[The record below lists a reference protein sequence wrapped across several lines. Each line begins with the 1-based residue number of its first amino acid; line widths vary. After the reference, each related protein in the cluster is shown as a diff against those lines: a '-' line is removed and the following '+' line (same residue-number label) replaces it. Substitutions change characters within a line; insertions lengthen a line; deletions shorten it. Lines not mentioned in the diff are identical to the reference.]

1 MAPASGRRENRPMK
15 ITVLGVGSEAQYQA
29 TFDTAYQ
36 YLKKETA
43 PLAAEL
49 SYSICRPEAAG
60 LFAALRE
67 SMAQSEAVLL
77 LLPPE
82 PAAVSTALRV
92 VSGGLERTVSTDA
105 ALQKQLEQRA
115 ARLGLRLPY
124 EQLSDFASFPS
135 GATLLPNPQGMVQ
148 GYAISARRQL
158 LLVLP
163 ALPGELSALY
173 TAEVRPLLGKLT
185 GAAVSY
191 GMVRVLELDQFSVR
205 QEVDRLNQN
214 PHLQVS
220 SRHRSGDYE
229 IYLEAAGADK
239 AEADTYLQK
248 AIAHMQQTF
257 GIYLY
262 CIGNRELP
270 QIVTDGLTQH
280 SLSLATAEWGT
291 GGLFRQQ
298 LSAVYGSAGCYRA
311 AYDDTHIGR
320 ELELPRRLLQQPEEN
335 AAAIAGHLAAQSRR
349 AGHTNLGLGIF
360 CPPEGGQLY
369 VALAD
374 KSRVW
379 NRRLT
384 VPPARQADTAQIAVW
399 QAMNVLR
406 LYTAQSPRQLP
417 GGTELSGLEKHTGRS
432 SLFSRKGSESQ
443 NPKGRAALSNPEGK
457 EQDRKMN
464 KKRQSGE
471 GTAAANAAPAA
482 EALKGTNLIQ
492 RVKMK
497 ALTKNDKIRLIAL
510 GVCLIVFLASL
521 IYIVNNKLQS
531 VNNGKLSEELS
542 GLYDPDATT
551 GLKVEGYPED
561 YIPGFE
567 ALYLRNPDIAGWVK
581 IPDTKLDYAVMQAE
595 DNDKYHRTDIDLK
608 PNDWGIPY
616 VDFRVDQQKPSYNTV
631 IYGHNMGDGTMF
643 GYLQAYKKLS
653 YYQQHP
659 LISYNSVY
667 RKDMYKI
674 FAVVVCKADDPD
686 FDYHNFIDS
695 DDDAAKNEY
704 IEKIMERSIIK
715 TTVDVKATDRLLTLS
730 TCDYTFRDPDTNK
743 LIARLVIFS
752 RAVREGESETVNV
765 NAATLNPN
773 PVMPKQWYEYI
784 KKQQE
789 KKAAEELE
797 KEQKAYIALWLTESE
812 MTGTIEEQYA
822 KAQERAALAERCLT
836 AEELS
841 EGLTPQKILD
851 LIQYRQK
858 LFAMLLTAEETDQN
872 TASKKLV
879 LCQERLDILQQQVT
893 VNGEKVPLFSDTQL
907 FASKWSQLQGRYQ
920 LLTQQKDWQLY
931 LSVSDVQD
939 LNISGDSLQSTLTA
953 NQQKAQKY
961 LTPEQIGQYNN
972 WNDLSAA
979 IAKAEATRKALEA
992 EGSKVAGLTKAEMD
1006 KMTLAELQKA
1016 VDKAKNKTE
1025 IENTIADIK
1034 VLNPNATGSNGA
1046 ALTDMTLD
1054 DLKALLSALQQER
1067 SKLEADAQAAGMTAD
1082 EIKQYHSNAALQ
1094 QAVNEKQKAQRSAL
1108 IAEILKMEGA
1118 PTRAEL
1124 ENKSLDELK
1133 TIKAQLAEQA
1143 TQRAALIAEIKSLA
1157 AEVGESVDEAT
1168 LKSMTFDQLT
1178 AKKQELQNKKT
1189 AKDQEAQRQADLAA
1203 IRVLDPA
1210 AADSVQNSDAA
1221 SVTSKLNE
1229 VRAVRASLEATAS
1242 ELSINAADY
1251 PTNAALDQAIKAK
1264 QASQSSDTPTNPASE
1279 GGNS

>member
-1 MAPASGRRENRPMK
+1 MK

-158 LLVLP
+158 LLALP

-406 LYTAQSPRQLP
+406 LYTAQYPRQLP
-417 GGTELSGLEKHTGRS
+417 GGTELSGLEKHAGRS
-432 SLFSRKGSESQ
+432 SLFSRKGAESQ

-773 PVMPKQWYEYI
+773 PIMPKQWYEYI

-822 KAQERAALAERCLT
+822 RAQERAALAERCLT

-841 EGLTPQKILD
+841 ESLTPQKILD

-872 TASKKLV
+872 TASKKLA

-953 NQQKAQKY
+953 NQQRAQKY
-961 LTPEQIGQYNN
+961 LTAEQISQYKS
-972 WNDLSAA
+972 WNELSAA
-979 IAKAEATRKALEA
+979 INKAEATRKALEA
-992 EGSKVAGLTKAEMD
+992 EGLKAGLTQTEMD
-1006 KMTLAELQKA
+1006 KMSLAELQKA
-1016 VDKAKNKTE
+1016 VDKKKNQAEINKT
-1025 IENTIADIK
+1025 IEAIK
-1034 VLNPNATGSNGA
+1034 VLNPSAAGSNGA

-1054 DLKALLSALQQER
+1054 ELKALLSALQQER
-1067 SKLEADAQAAGMTAD
+1067 SKLEADAKAAGMTAD
-1082 EIKQYHSNAALQ
+1082 EIKQYPSNAALQ

-1108 IAEILKMEGA
+1108 IEEILKMEGA
-1118 PTRAEL
+1118 PARAEL
-1124 ENKSLDELK
+1124 ESKSLDELK

-1143 TQRAALIAEIKSLA
+1143 SQRAALIAEIQKYEPAFTGEGKSLA
-1157 AEVGESVDEAT
+1157 
-1168 LKSMTFDQLT
+1168 
-1178 AKKQELQNKKT
+1178 ELQAHLDSLKAAAEQKQKDALIAQIQALNPTYNPDGKT
-1189 AKDQEAQRQADLAA
+1189 LEELQADLAA
-1203 IRVLDPA
+1203 LQA
-1210 AADSVQNSDAA
+1210 AQSS
-1221 SVTSKLNE
+1221 SGEGETG
-1229 VRAVRASLEATAS
+1229 TAS
-1242 ELSINAADY
+1242 DPSAPSDPS
-1251 PTNAALDQAIKAK
+1251 PT
-1264 QASQSSDTPTNPASE
+1264 TP
-1279 GGNS
+1279 

>member
-1 MAPASGRRENRPMK
+1 MK

-239 AEADTYLQK
+239 AEADSYLQK

-406 LYTAQSPRQLP
+406 LYTAQYPRQLP
-417 GGTELSGLEKHTGRS
+417 GGTELSGLEKHAGRS

-492 RVKMK
+492 RIKMK

>member
-1 MAPASGRRENRPMK
+1 MK

-36 YLKKETA
+36 YIKKETA

-158 LLVLP
+158 LLALP

-406 LYTAQSPRQLP
+406 LYTAQYPRQLP
-417 GGTELSGLEKHTGRS
+417 GGTELSGLEKHAGRS

-443 NPKGRAALSNPEGK
+443 NPKGMAALSNPEGK

-492 RVKMK
+492 RIKMK

-551 GLKVEGYPED
+551 GLKVDGYPED

-616 VDFRVDQQKPSYNTV
+616 VDFRVDQSKPSYNTV
-631 IYGHNMGDGTMF
+631 IYGHNMNDGTMF

-822 KAQERAALAERCLT
+822 RAQERAALAERCLT

-841 EGLTPQKILD
+841 ESLTPQKILD

-858 LFAMLLTAEETDQN
+858 LFAMLLTTEETDQN
-872 TASKKLV
+872 TASKKLA

-953 NQQKAQKY
+953 NQQRAQKY
-961 LTPEQIGQYNN
+961 LTAEQISQYKS
-972 WNDLSAA
+972 WNELSAA
-979 IAKAEATRKALEA
+979 INKAEATRKALEV
-992 EGSKVAGLTKAEMD
+992 EGEKVGLTKTEMD
-1006 KMTLAELQKA
+1006 KMSLAELQKA
-1016 VDKAKNKTE
+1016 VDKKKNQAEINKT
-1025 IENTIADIK
+1025 IEAIK
-1034 VLNPNATGSNGA
+1034 VLNPSAAGSNGA

-1054 DLKALLSALQQER
+1054 ELKALLSALQQER
-1067 SKLEADAQAAGMTAD
+1067 SKLEADAKAAGMTAD
-1082 EIKQYHSNAALQ
+1082 EIKQYPSNAALQ

-1108 IAEILKMEGA
+1108 IEEILKIEGA
-1118 PTRAEL
+1118 PARAEL
-1124 ENKSLDELK
+1124 ESKSLDELK

-1143 TQRAALIAEIKSLA
+1143 SQRAALIAEIQKYEPAFTGEGKSLA
-1157 AEVGESVDEAT
+1157 DLQAHLDSLKAAAEQKDALIAQIQALDPNYNPDGKT
-1168 LKSMTFDQLT
+1168 LE
-1178 AKKQELQNKKT
+1178 EL
-1189 AKDQEAQRQADLAA
+1189 QADLAA
-1203 IRVLDPA
+1203 LQA
-1210 AADSVQNSDAA
+1210 A
-1221 SVTSKLNE
+1221 
-1229 VRAVRASLEATAS
+1229 
-1242 ELSINAADY
+1242 
-1251 PTNAALDQAIKAK
+1251 
-1264 QASQSSDTPTNPASE
+1264 QSSGGEGETETPSDPSAPSDPSPTTP
-1279 GGNS
+1279 

>member
-1 MAPASGRRENRPMK
+1 MK

-158 LLVLP
+158 LLALP

-239 AEADTYLQK
+239 AEADSYLQK

-270 QIVTDGLTQH
+270 QIVTDGLAQH
-280 SLSLATAEWGT
+280 SLSLSTAEWGT

-349 AGHTNLGLGIF
+349 AGHANLGLGIF

-379 NRRLT
+379 NRRLA

-406 LYTAQSPRQLP
+406 LYTAQYPRQLP
-417 GGTELSGLEKHTGRS
+417 GGTELSGLEKHAGRS
-432 SLFSRKGSESQ
+432 SLFSRKGAESQ
-443 NPKGRAALSNPEGK
+443 NSKGRAALSNPEGK

-471 GTAAANAAPAA
+471 GTANAAPAA

-492 RVKMK
+492 RIKMK

-822 KAQERAALAERCLT
+822 RAQERAALAERCLT

-841 EGLTPQKILD
+841 ENLSPEKILD

-872 TASKKLV
+872 TASKKLT
-879 LCQERLDILQQQVT
+879 LCQERLDVLQQQVT

-931 LSVSDVQD
+931 LAVSDVQN

-953 NQQKAQKY
+953 NQQRAQKY
-961 LTPEQIGQYNN
+961 LTAEQISQYKS
-972 WNDLSAA
+972 WNELSAA
-979 IAKAEATRKALEA
+979 INKAEATRKALEA
-992 EGSKVAGLTKAEMD
+992 EGRAAGLTQAEMD
-1006 KMTLAELQKA
+1006 KMSLAELQKA
-1016 VDKAKNKTE
+1016 VDKKKNQAEINKT
-1025 IENTIADIK
+1025 IEAIK
-1034 VLNPNATGSNGA
+1034 VLNPSAAGSNGA

-1054 DLKALLSALQQER
+1054 ELKALLSALQQER
-1067 SKLEADAQAAGMTAD
+1067 SKLEADAKAAGMTAD
-1082 EIKQYHSNAALQ
+1082 EIKQYPSNAALQ

-1108 IAEILKMEGA
+1108 IEEILKMEGA
-1118 PTRAEL
+1118 PARAEL
-1124 ENKSLDELK
+1124 ESKSLDELK
-1133 TIKAQLAEQA
+1133 AIKAQLAEQA
-1143 TQRAALIAEIKSLA
+1143 SQRAALIAEIQKYEPAFTGEGKSLA
-1157 AEVGESVDEAT
+1157 
-1168 LKSMTFDQLT
+1168 
-1178 AKKQELQNKKT
+1178 ELQAHLDSLKAAAEQKQKDALIAQIQALNPTYNPDGKT
-1189 AKDQEAQRQADLAA
+1189 LEELQADLAA
-1203 IRVLDPA
+1203 LQA
-1210 AADSVQNSDAA
+1210 AQSS
-1221 SVTSKLNE
+1221 SGEGETE
-1229 VRAVRASLEATAS
+1229 TAS
-1242 ELSINAADY
+1242 DPSAPSDPS
-1251 PTNAALDQAIKAK
+1251 PT
-1264 QASQSSDTPTNPASE
+1264 TP
-1279 GGNS
+1279 

>member
-1 MAPASGRRENRPMK
+1 MK

-158 LLVLP
+158 LLALP

-229 IYLEAAGADK
+229 IYLEATGADQT
-239 AEADTYLQK
+239 EADSYLQK

-406 LYTAQSPRQLP
+406 LYTAQYPRQLP
-417 GGTELSGLEKHTGRS
+417 GGTELSGLEKHAGRS

-443 NPKGRAALSNPEGK
+443 NPKGMAALSNPEGK

-616 VDFRVDQQKPSYNTV
+616 VDFRVDQSKPSYNTV

-872 TASKKLV
+872 TASKKLA

-953 NQQKAQKY
+953 NQQRAQKY
-961 LTPEQIGQYNN
+961 LTAEQISQYKS
-972 WNDLSAA
+972 WNELSAA
-979 IAKAEATRKALEA
+979 INKAEATRKALEA
-992 EGSKVAGLTKAEMD
+992 EGLKAGLTQTEMD
-1006 KMTLAELQKA
+1006 KMSLAELQKA
-1016 VDKAKNKTE
+1016 VDKKKNQAEINKT
-1025 IENTIADIK
+1025 IEAIK
-1034 VLNPNATGSNGA
+1034 VLNPSAAGSNGA

-1054 DLKALLSALQQER
+1054 ELKALLSALQQER
-1067 SKLEADAQAAGMTAD
+1067 SKLEADAKAAGMTAD
-1082 EIKQYHSNAALQ
+1082 EIKQYPSNAALQ

-1108 IAEILKMEGA
+1108 IEEILKMEGA
-1118 PTRAEL
+1118 PARAEL
-1124 ENKSLDELK
+1124 ESKSLDELK

-1143 TQRAALIAEIKSLA
+1143 SQRAALIAEIQKYEPAFTGEGKSLA
-1157 AEVGESVDEAT
+1157 
-1168 LKSMTFDQLT
+1168 
-1178 AKKQELQNKKT
+1178 ELQAHLDNLRAAEEQRQRQALIDQIKALNPTYNPDGKT
-1189 AKDQEAQRQADLAA
+1189 LEELQADLAA
-1203 IRVLDPA
+1203 LQA
-1210 AADSVQNSDAA
+1210 AQSSGGEGE
-1221 SVTSKLNE
+1221 TG
-1229 VRAVRASLEATAS
+1229 TAS
-1242 ELSINAADY
+1242 DPSAPSDPS
-1251 PTNAALDQAIKAK
+1251 PT
-1264 QASQSSDTPTNPASE
+1264 TP
-1279 GGNS
+1279 

>member
-1 MAPASGRRENRPMK
+1 MK

-36 YLKKETA
+36 YIKKETA

-158 LLVLP
+158 LLALP

-229 IYLEAAGADK
+229 IYLEATGADQT
-239 AEADTYLQK
+239 EADSYLQK

-270 QIVTDGLTQH
+270 QIVTDGLAQH
-280 SLSLATAEWGT
+280 SLSLSTAEWGT

-379 NRRLT
+379 NRRLA

-406 LYTAQSPRQLP
+406 LYTAQYPRQLP
-417 GGTELSGLEKHTGRS
+417 GGTELSGLEKHAGRS
-432 SLFSRKGSESQ
+432 SLFSRKGAESQ

-616 VDFRVDQQKPSYNTV
+616 VDFRVDQQKPSFNTV

-643 GYLQAYKKLS
+643 GYLTNYKKLS

-695 DDDAAKNEY
+695 SDDAAKSEY
-704 IEKIMERSIIK
+704 LEKILERSIIK
-715 TTVDVKATDRLLTLS
+715 TTVDVKPSDRLLTLS
-730 TCDYTFRDPDTNK
+730 TCDYSFRDPDTNK

-822 KAQERAALAERCLT
+822 RAQERAALAERCLT

-841 EGLTPQKILD
+841 ENLSPEKILD

-872 TASKKLV
+872 TASKKLT
-879 LCQERLDILQQQVT
+879 LCQERLDVLQQQVT

-931 LSVSDVQD
+931 LAVSDVQN

-953 NQQKAQKY
+953 NQQRAQKY
-961 LTPEQIGQYNN
+961 LTAEQISQYKN
-972 WNDLSAA
+972 WNELSAA
-979 IAKAEATRKALEA
+979 INKAEATRKALEA
-992 EGSKVAGLTKAEMD
+992 EGLAAGLTQAEMD
-1006 KMTLAELQKA
+1006 KMSLAELQKA
-1016 VDKAKNKTE
+1016 VDKKKNQAEINKT
-1025 IENTIADIK
+1025 IEAIK
-1034 VLNPNATGSNGA
+1034 VLNPNATGSNGT

-1054 DLKALLSALQQER
+1054 ELKALLSALQQER
-1067 SKLEADAQAAGMTAD
+1067 SKLEADAKAAGMTAD
-1082 EIKQYHSNAALQ
+1082 EIKQYPSNTALQ
-1094 QAVNEKQKAQRSAL
+1094 QAVNEKQKAQREDLIKQIQKYDPSYDGSNKTLEQLVADLKAKQEAEQQKADLIKQIQALDPSYTGEGKTLEQLQNDLKEKQAAAAAAEEQKQKDAL
-1108 IAEILKMEGA
+1108 I
-1118 PTRAEL
+1118 T
-1124 ENKSLDELK
+1124 
-1133 TIKAQLAEQA
+1133 
-1143 TQRAALIAEIKSLA
+1143 EIKKLKP
-1157 AEVGESVDEAT
+1157 DYDAT
-1168 LKSMTFDQLT
+1168 DKTLEQL
-1178 AKKQELQNKKT
+1178 
-1189 AKDQEAQRQADLAA
+1189 QADLAA
-1203 IRVLDPA
+1203 LQGA
-1210 AADSVQNSDAA
+1210 QNTGGDGETGTVSD
-1221 SVTSKLNE
+1221 
-1229 VRAVRASLEATAS
+1229 
-1242 ELSINAADY
+1242 LSNSS
-1251 PTNAALDQAIKAK
+1251 PT
-1264 QASQSSDTPTNPASE
+1264 TP
-1279 GGNS
+1279 

>member
-1 MAPASGRRENRPMK
+1 MK

-36 YLKKETA
+36 YIKKETA

-229 IYLEAAGADK
+229 ICLEAAGADK

-280 SLSLATAEWGT
+280 SLSLSTAEWGT

-379 NRRLT
+379 NRRLA

-406 LYTAQSPRQLP
+406 LYTAQYPRQLP
-417 GGTELSGLEKHTGRS
+417 GGTELSGLEKHAGRS
-432 SLFSRKGSESQ
+432 SLFSRKGAESQ

-471 GTAAANAAPAA
+471 GTANAAPAA

-492 RVKMK
+492 RIKMK

-616 VDFRVDQQKPSYNTV
+616 VDFRVDQSKPSYNTV
-631 IYGHNMGDGTMF
+631 IYGHNMNDGTMF

-797 KEQKAYIALWLTESE
+797 KEQKAYIALWLTEEEIAAASN
-812 MTGTIEEQYA
+812 MTTAELYE
-822 KAQERAALAERCLT
+822 KAQERAAQAERCMT
-836 AEELS
+836 AEELA
-841 EGLTPQKILD
+841 EGLTPKQIKERIE
-851 LIQYRQK
+851 YREK
-858 LFAMLLTAEETDQN
+858 LFTMLLTQDETDSN
-872 TASKKLV
+872 TASKKLA
-879 LCQERLDILQQQVT
+879 LCQERLDVLQQEVT
-893 VNGEKVPLFSDTQL
+893 VNGEKVPLFNDTKL

-953 NQQKAQKY
+953 NQQRAQKY
-961 LTPEQIGQYNN
+961 LTAEQISQYKS
-972 WNDLSAA
+972 WSELSAA
-979 IAKAEATRKALEA
+979 INKAEATRKALEA
-992 EGSKVAGLTKAEMD
+992 EGLAAGLTQAEMD
-1006 KMTLAELQKA
+1006 KMSLAELQKA
-1016 VDKAKNKTE
+1016 VDKKKNQAEINKT
-1025 IENTIADIK
+1025 IEAIK
-1034 VLNPNATGSNGA
+1034 VLNPSATGSNGA

-1067 SKLEADAQAAGMTAD
+1067 SKLEADAKAAGMTAD
-1082 EIKQYHSNAALQ
+1082 EIKQYPSNAALQ

-1108 IAEILKMEGA
+1108 IEEILKMEGA
-1118 PTRAEL
+1118 PARAEL

-1143 TQRAALIAEIKSLA
+1143 SQRAALITEIQKYEPAFTGEGKSLA
-1157 AEVGESVDEAT
+1157 
-1168 LKSMTFDQLT
+1168 
-1178 AKKQELQNKKT
+1178 ELQAHLDNLRAAEEQRQRQALIDQIKALDSSYNPEGKT
-1189 AKDQEAQRQADLAA
+1189 LEQLQADLAA
-1203 IRVLDPA
+1203 LQAAQNTGDEGETGTPSDP
-1210 AADSVQNSDAA
+1210 SNPS
-1221 SVTSKLNE
+1221 
-1229 VRAVRASLEATAS
+1229 
-1242 ELSINAADY
+1242 
-1251 PTNAALDQAIKAK
+1251 PT
-1264 QASQSSDTPTNPASE
+1264 TP
-1279 GGNS
+1279 

>member
-1 MAPASGRRENRPMK
+1 MK

-379 NRRLT
+379 NRRLA

-406 LYTAQSPRQLP
+406 LYTAQYPRQLP
-417 GGTELSGLEKHTGRS
+417 GGTELSGLEKHAGRS
-432 SLFSRKGSESQ
+432 SLFSRKGAESQ

-471 GTAAANAAPAA
+471 GTANAAPAA
-482 EALKGTNLIQ
+482 EALKSTNLIQ
-492 RVKMK
+492 RIKMK

-616 VDFRVDQQKPSYNTV
+616 VDFRVDQSKPSYNTV
-631 IYGHNMGDGTMF
+631 IYGHNMNDGTMF

-822 KAQERAALAERCLT
+822 RAQERAALAERCLT

-841 EGLTPQKILD
+841 ESLTPQKILD

-872 TASKKLV
+872 TASKKLT

-953 NQQKAQKY
+953 NQQRAQKY
-961 LTPEQIGQYNN
+961 LTAEQISQYKS
-972 WNDLSAA
+972 WNELSAA
-979 IAKAEATRKALEA
+979 INKAEATRKALEA
-992 EGSKVAGLTKAEMD
+992 EGLKAGLTQTEMD
-1006 KMTLAELQKA
+1006 KMSLAELQKA
-1016 VDKAKNKTE
+1016 VDKKKNQAEINKT
-1025 IENTIADIK
+1025 IEAIK
-1034 VLNPNATGSNGA
+1034 VLNPSAAGSNGA

-1054 DLKALLSALQQER
+1054 ELKALLSALQQER
-1067 SKLEADAQAAGMTAD
+1067 SKLEADAKAAGMTAD
-1082 EIKQYHSNAALQ
+1082 EIKQYPSNAALQ

-1108 IAEILKMEGA
+1108 IEEILKMEGA
-1118 PTRAEL
+1118 PARAEL
-1124 ENKSLDELK
+1124 ESKSLDELK

-1143 TQRAALIAEIKSLA
+1143 SQRAALIAEIQKYEPAFTGEGKSLA
-1157 AEVGESVDEAT
+1157 DLQAHLDSLKAAAEQKQKDALIAQIQALNPTYNPDGKT
-1168 LKSMTFDQLT
+1168 LE
-1178 AKKQELQNKKT
+1178 EL
-1189 AKDQEAQRQADLAA
+1189 QADLAA
-1203 IRVLDPA
+1203 LQA
-1210 AADSVQNSDAA
+1210 AQSS
-1221 SVTSKLNE
+1221 SGEGETG
-1229 VRAVRASLEATAS
+1229 TAS
-1242 ELSINAADY
+1242 DPSAPSD
-1251 PTNAALDQAIKAK
+1251 P
-1264 QASQSSDTPTNPASE
+1264 SSTTP
-1279 GGNS
+1279 

>member
-1 MAPASGRRENRPMK
+1 MK

-148 GYAISARRQL
+148 GYVISARRQL

-379 NRRLT
+379 NRRLA
-384 VPPARQADTAQIAVW
+384 VPPTRQADTAQIAVW

-406 LYTAQSPRQLP
+406 LYTAQYPRQLP
-417 GGTELSGLEKHTGRS
+417 GGTELSGLEKHAGRS
-432 SLFSRKGSESQ
+432 SLFSRKGAESQ

-482 EALKGTNLIQ
+482 EALKSTNLIQ
-492 RVKMK
+492 RIKMK

-616 VDFRVDQQKPSYNTV
+616 VDFRVDQSKPSYNTV
-631 IYGHNMGDGTMF
+631 IYGHNMNDGTMF

-822 KAQERAALAERCLT
+822 RAQERAALAERCLT

-841 EGLTPQKILD
+841 ESLTPQKILD

-858 LFAMLLTAEETDQN
+858 LFAMLLTTEETDQN
-872 TASKKLV
+872 TASKKLT

-939 LNISGDSLQSTLTA
+939 LNISGDTLKNTLTA

-961 LTPEQIGQYNN
+961 LTADQISQYNN

-992 EGSKVAGLTKAEMD
+992 EGLKAGLTQAEMD
-1006 KMTLAELQKA
+1006 KMNLSDLQKA
-1016 VDKAKNKTE
+1016 VDKAKNKAE
-1025 IENTIADIK
+1025 IDKTIEAIK

-1067 SKLEADAQAAGMTAD
+1067 ATLEAAAKAAGMTAD
-1082 EIKQYHSNAALQ
+1082 EIKQYPSNAALQ

-1108 IAEILKMEGA
+1108 IEEILKMEGA
-1118 PTRAEL
+1118 PARAEL
-1124 ENKSLDELK
+1124 ESKSLDELK
-1133 TIKAQLAEQA
+1133 AIKAQLAEQA
-1143 TQRAALIAEIKSLA
+1143 SQRAALIAEIQKYEPAFTGEGKSLA
-1157 AEVGESVDEAT
+1157 DLQAHLDSLKAAAEQKQKDALIAQIQALDPNYNPDGKT
-1168 LKSMTFDQLT
+1168 LEQL
-1178 AKKQELQNKKT
+1178 
-1189 AKDQEAQRQADLAA
+1189 QADLAA
-1203 IRVLDPA
+1203 LQA
-1210 AADSVQNSDAA
+1210 A
-1221 SVTSKLNE
+1221 
-1229 VRAVRASLEATAS
+1229 
-1242 ELSINAADY
+1242 
-1251 PTNAALDQAIKAK
+1251 
-1264 QASQSSDTPTNPASE
+1264 QSSSGEGETETPSDPSNPSPTTP
-1279 GGNS
+1279 

>member
-1 MAPASGRRENRPMK
+1 MK

-229 IYLEAAGADK
+229 IYLEATGADQT
-239 AEADTYLQK
+239 EADSYLQK

-379 NRRLT
+379 NRRLA

-406 LYTAQSPRQLP
+406 LYTAQYPRQLP

-730 TCDYTFRDPDTNK
+730 TCDYSFRDPDTNK

-822 KAQERAALAERCLT
+822 RAQERAALAERCLT

-841 EGLTPQKILD
+841 ESLTPQKILD

-872 TASKKLV
+872 TASKKLA

-953 NQQKAQKY
+953 NQQRAQKY
-961 LTPEQIGQYNN
+961 LTAEQISQYKS
-972 WNDLSAA
+972 WNELSAA
-979 IAKAEATRKALEA
+979 INKAEATRKALEV
-992 EGSKVAGLTKAEMD
+992 EGEKVGLTKTEMD
-1006 KMTLAELQKA
+1006 KMSLAELQKA
-1016 VDKAKNKTE
+1016 VDKKKNQAEINKT
-1025 IENTIADIK
+1025 IEAIK
-1034 VLNPNATGSNGA
+1034 VLNPSAAGSNGA

-1054 DLKALLSALQQER
+1054 ELKALLSALQQER
-1067 SKLEADAQAAGMTAD
+1067 SKLEADAKAAGMTAD
-1082 EIKQYHSNAALQ
+1082 EIKQYPSNAALQ

-1118 PTRAEL
+1118 PARAEL

-1143 TQRAALIAEIKSLA
+1143 TQRAALIAEIKSLG

>member
-1 MAPASGRRENRPMK
+1 MK

-379 NRRLT
+379 NRRLA
-384 VPPARQADTAQIAVW
+384 VPPTRQADTAQIAVW

-406 LYTAQSPRQLP
+406 LYTAQYPRQLP
-417 GGTELSGLEKHTGRS
+417 GGTELSGLEKHAGRS
-432 SLFSRKGSESQ
+432 SLFSRKGAESQ

-616 VDFRVDQQKPSYNTV
+616 VDFRVDQSKPSYNTV

-872 TASKKLV
+872 TASKKLA

-953 NQQKAQKY
+953 NQQRAQKY
-961 LTPEQIGQYNN
+961 LTAEQISQYKS
-972 WNDLSAA
+972 WNELSAA
-979 IAKAEATRKALEA
+979 INKAEATRKALEA
-992 EGSKVAGLTKAEMD
+992 EGLKAGLTQTEMD
-1006 KMTLAELQKA
+1006 KMSLAELQKA
-1016 VDKAKNKTE
+1016 VDKKKNQAEINKT
-1025 IENTIADIK
+1025 IEAIK
-1034 VLNPNATGSNGA
+1034 VLNPSATGSNGA

-1067 SKLEADAQAAGMTAD
+1067 SKLEADAKAAGMTAD
-1082 EIKQYHSNAALQ
+1082 EIKQYPSNAALQ

-1108 IAEILKMEGA
+1108 IEEILKMEGA
-1118 PTRAEL
+1118 PARAEL

-1143 TQRAALIAEIKSLA
+1143 SQRAALIAEIQKYEPAFTGEGKSLA
-1157 AEVGESVDEAT
+1157 
-1168 LKSMTFDQLT
+1168 
-1178 AKKQELQNKKT
+1178 ELQTHLDNLRAAEEQRQRQALIDQIKALDSSYNPEGKT
-1189 AKDQEAQRQADLAA
+1189 LEQLQADLAA
-1203 IRVLDPA
+1203 LQATQNTGDEGETGTPSDP
-1210 AADSVQNSDAA
+1210 SNPS
-1221 SVTSKLNE
+1221 
-1229 VRAVRASLEATAS
+1229 
-1242 ELSINAADY
+1242 
-1251 PTNAALDQAIKAK
+1251 PT
-1264 QASQSSDTPTNPASE
+1264 TP
-1279 GGNS
+1279 

>member
-1 MAPASGRRENRPMK
+1 MK

-220 SRHRSGDYE
+220 RRHRSGDYE
-229 IYLEAAGADK
+229 IYLEATGANK

-379 NRRLT
+379 NRRLA

-406 LYTAQSPRQLP
+406 LYTAQYPRQLP
-417 GGTELSGLEKHTGRS
+417 GGTELSGLEKHAGRS

-616 VDFRVDQQKPSYNTV
+616 VDFRVDQSKPSYNTV
-631 IYGHNMGDGTMF
+631 IYGHNMNDGTMF

-797 KEQKAYIALWLTESE
+797 KEQKAYIALWLTEEEIAAASN
-812 MTGTIEEQYA
+812 MTTAELYE
-822 KAQERAALAERCLT
+822 KAQERAAQAERCMT
-836 AEELS
+836 AEELA
-841 EGLTPQKILD
+841 EGLTPKQIKERIE
-851 LIQYRQK
+851 YREK
-858 LFAMLLTAEETDQN
+858 LFTMLLTQDETDSN
-872 TASKKLV
+872 TASKKLA
-879 LCQERLDILQQQVT
+879 LCQERLDVLQQEVT
-893 VNGEKVPLFSDTQL
+893 VNGEKVPLFNDTKL
-907 FASKWSQLQGRYQ
+907 FASKWSQLQSRYQ

-953 NQQKAQKY
+953 NQQRAQKY
-961 LTPEQIGQYNN
+961 LTAEQISQYKS
-972 WNDLSAA
+972 WNELSAA
-979 IAKAEATRKALEA
+979 INKAEATRKALEA
-992 EGSKVAGLTKAEMD
+992 EGLKAGLTQTEMD
-1006 KMTLAELQKA
+1006 KMSLAELQKA
-1016 VDKAKNKTE
+1016 VDKKKNQAEINKT
-1025 IENTIADIK
+1025 IEAIK
-1034 VLNPNATGSNGA
+1034 VLNPSAAGSNGA

-1054 DLKALLSALQQER
+1054 ELKALLSALQQER
-1067 SKLEADAQAAGMTAD
+1067 SKLEADAKAAGMTAD
-1082 EIKQYHSNAALQ
+1082 EIKQYPSNAALQ

-1108 IAEILKMEGA
+1108 IEEILKMEGA
-1118 PTRAEL
+1118 PARAEL
-1124 ENKSLDELK
+1124 ESKSLDELK

-1143 TQRAALIAEIKSLA
+1143 SQRAALIAEIQKYEPAFTGEGKSLA
-1157 AEVGESVDEAT
+1157 DLQAHLDSLKAAAEQKQKDALIAQIQALNPNYNPDGKT
-1168 LKSMTFDQLT
+1168 LEQL
-1178 AKKQELQNKKT
+1178 
-1189 AKDQEAQRQADLAA
+1189 QADLAA
-1203 IRVLDPA
+1203 LQA
-1210 AADSVQNSDAA
+1210 AQSS
-1221 SVTSKLNE
+1221 SGEGETG
-1229 VRAVRASLEATAS
+1229 TAS
-1242 ELSINAADY
+1242 DPSAPSDPS
-1251 PTNAALDQAIKAK
+1251 PT
-1264 QASQSSDTPTNPASE
+1264 TP
-1279 GGNS
+1279 

>member
-1 MAPASGRRENRPMK
+1 MK

-229 IYLEAAGADK
+229 IYLEATGADQ
-239 AEADTYLQK
+239 AEADSYLQK

-270 QIVTDGLTQH
+270 QIVTDGLAQH
-280 SLSLATAEWGT
+280 SLSLSTAEWGT

-379 NRRLT
+379 NRRLA

-406 LYTAQSPRQLP
+406 LYTAQYPRQLP
-417 GGTELSGLEKHTGRS
+417 GGTELSGLEKHAGRS
-432 SLFSRKGSESQ
+432 SLFSRKGAESQ

-492 RVKMK
+492 RIKMK

-822 KAQERAALAERCLT
+822 RAQERAALAERCLT

-841 EGLTPQKILD
+841 ESLTPQKILD

-872 TASKKLV
+872 TASKKLA

-1094 QAVNEKQKAQRSAL
+1094 QAVNEKQKAQREDLIKQIQKYDPSYDGSNKTLEQLVADLKAKQEAEQQKADLIKQIQALDPSYTGEGKTLEQLQNDLKEKQAAAAAAEEQKQKDAL
-1108 IAEILKMEGA
+1108 I
-1118 PTRAEL
+1118 T
-1124 ENKSLDELK
+1124 
-1133 TIKAQLAEQA
+1133 
-1143 TQRAALIAEIKSLA
+1143 EIKKLKP
-1157 AEVGESVDEAT
+1157 DYDAT
-1168 LKSMTFDQLT
+1168 DKTLEQL
-1178 AKKQELQNKKT
+1178 
-1189 AKDQEAQRQADLAA
+1189 QADLAA
-1203 IRVLDPA
+1203 LQGA
-1210 AADSVQNSDAA
+1210 QNTGGDGETGTVSD
-1221 SVTSKLNE
+1221 
-1229 VRAVRASLEATAS
+1229 
-1242 ELSINAADY
+1242 LSNSS
-1251 PTNAALDQAIKAK
+1251 PT
-1264 QASQSSDTPTNPASE
+1264 TP
-1279 GGNS
+1279 

>member
-1 MAPASGRRENRPMK
+1 MK

-36 YLKKETA
+36 YIKKETA

-163 ALPGELSALY
+163 ALPDELSALY

-191 GMVRVLELDQFSVR
+191 GMVRVLELYQFSVR

-406 LYTAQSPRQLP
+406 LYTAQYPRQLP
-417 GGTELSGLEKHTGRS
+417 GGTELSGLEKHAGRS

-443 NPKGRAALSNPEGK
+443 NPKGMAALSNPEGK

-471 GTAAANAAPAA
+471 GTANAAPAA

-492 RVKMK
+492 RIKMK

-551 GLKVEGYPED
+551 GLKVDGYPED

-616 VDFRVDQQKPSYNTV
+616 VDFRVDQSKPSYNTV
-631 IYGHNMGDGTMF
+631 IYGHNMNDGTMF

-822 KAQERAALAERCLT
+822 RAQERAALAERCLT

-841 EGLTPQKILD
+841 ESLTPQKILD

-872 TASKKLV
+872 TASKKLA

-953 NQQKAQKY
+953 NQQRAQKY
-961 LTPEQIGQYNN
+961 LTAEQISQYKS
-972 WNDLSAA
+972 WNELSAA
-979 IAKAEATRKALEA
+979 INKAEATRKALEV
-992 EGSKVAGLTKAEMD
+992 EGEKVGLTKTEMD
-1006 KMTLAELQKA
+1006 KMSLAELQKA
-1016 VDKAKNKTE
+1016 VDKKKNQAEINKT
-1025 IENTIADIK
+1025 IEAIK
-1034 VLNPNATGSNGA
+1034 VLNPSAAGSNGA

-1054 DLKALLSALQQER
+1054 ELKALLSALQQER
-1067 SKLEADAQAAGMTAD
+1067 SKLEADAKAAGMTAD
-1082 EIKQYHSNAALQ
+1082 EIKQCPSNAALQ

-1108 IAEILKMEGA
+1108 IEEILKIEGA
-1118 PTRAEL
+1118 PARAEL
-1124 ENKSLDELK
+1124 ESKSLDELK

-1143 TQRAALIAEIKSLA
+1143 SQRAALIAEIQKYEPAFTGEGKSLA
-1157 AEVGESVDEAT
+1157 DLQAHLDSLKAAAEQKDALIAQIQALDPNYNPDGKT
-1168 LKSMTFDQLT
+1168 LE
-1178 AKKQELQNKKT
+1178 EL
-1189 AKDQEAQRQADLAA
+1189 QADLAA
-1203 IRVLDPA
+1203 LQA
-1210 AADSVQNSDAA
+1210 A
-1221 SVTSKLNE
+1221 
-1229 VRAVRASLEATAS
+1229 
-1242 ELSINAADY
+1242 
-1251 PTNAALDQAIKAK
+1251 
-1264 QASQSSDTPTNPASE
+1264 QSSGGEGETETPSDPSAPSDPSPTTP
-1279 GGNS
+1279 

>member
-1 MAPASGRRENRPMK
+1 MK

-158 LLVLP
+158 LLALP

-270 QIVTDGLTQH
+270 QIVTDGLAQH
-280 SLSLATAEWGT
+280 SLSLSTAEWGT

-406 LYTAQSPRQLP
+406 LYTAQYPRQLP
-417 GGTELSGLEKHTGRS
+417 GGTELSELEKHTGRS

-443 NPKGRAALSNPEGK
+443 NPKGMAALSNPEGK

-841 EGLTPQKILD
+841 ESLTPQKILD

-872 TASKKLV
+872 TASKKLA

-953 NQQKAQKY
+953 NQQRAQKY
-961 LTPEQIGQYNN
+961 LTAEQISQYKS
-972 WNDLSAA
+972 WNELSAA
-979 IAKAEATRKALEA
+979 INKAEATRKALEA
-992 EGSKVAGLTKAEMD
+992 EGLKAGLTQTEMD
-1006 KMTLAELQKA
+1006 KMSLAELQKA
-1016 VDKAKNKTE
+1016 VDKKKNQAEINKT
-1025 IENTIADIK
+1025 IEAIK
-1034 VLNPNATGSNGA
+1034 VLNPSAAGSNGA

-1054 DLKALLSALQQER
+1054 ELKALLSALQQER
-1067 SKLEADAQAAGMTAD
+1067 SKLEADAKAAGMTAD
-1082 EIKQYHSNAALQ
+1082 EIKQYPSNAALQ

-1108 IAEILKMEGA
+1108 IEEILKMEGA
-1118 PTRAEL
+1118 PARAEL
-1124 ENKSLDELK
+1124 ESKSLDELK

-1143 TQRAALIAEIKSLA
+1143 SQRAALIAEIQKYEPAFTGEGKSLA
-1157 AEVGESVDEAT
+1157 DLQAHLDSLKAAAEQKQKDALIAQIQALNPNYNPDGKT
-1168 LKSMTFDQLT
+1168 LEQL
-1178 AKKQELQNKKT
+1178 
-1189 AKDQEAQRQADLAA
+1189 QADLAA
-1203 IRVLDPA
+1203 LQA
-1210 AADSVQNSDAA
+1210 AQSSGGEGE
-1221 SVTSKLNE
+1221 TE
-1229 VRAVRASLEATAS
+1229 TAS
-1242 ELSINAADY
+1242 DPSAPSDPS
-1251 PTNAALDQAIKAK
+1251 PT
-1264 QASQSSDTPTNPASE
+1264 TP
-1279 GGNS
+1279 

>member
-1 MAPASGRRENRPMK
+1 MK

-239 AEADTYLQK
+239 AEADSYLQK

-270 QIVTDGLTQH
+270 QIVTDGLAQH
-280 SLSLATAEWGT
+280 SLSLSTAEWGT

-379 NRRLT
+379 NRRLA

-406 LYTAQSPRQLP
+406 LYTAQYPRQLP
-417 GGTELSGLEKHTGRS
+417 GGTELSGLEKHAGRS
-432 SLFSRKGSESQ
+432 SLFSRKGAESQ

-616 VDFRVDQQKPSYNTV
+616 VDFRVDQSKPSYNTV
-631 IYGHNMGDGTMF
+631 IYGHNMNDGTMF

-822 KAQERAALAERCLT
+822 RAQERAALAERCLT

-841 EGLTPQKILD
+841 ESLTPQKILD

-872 TASKKLV
+872 TASKKLA

-953 NQQKAQKY
+953 NQQRAQKY
-961 LTPEQIGQYNN
+961 LTAEQISQYKS
-972 WNDLSAA
+972 WNELSAA
-979 IAKAEATRKALEA
+979 INKAEATRKALEV
-992 EGSKVAGLTKAEMD
+992 EGEKVGLTKTEMD
-1006 KMTLAELQKA
+1006 KMSLAELQKA
-1016 VDKAKNKTE
+1016 VDKKKNQAEINKT
-1025 IENTIADIK
+1025 IEAIK
-1034 VLNPNATGSNGA
+1034 VLNPSAAGSNGA

-1054 DLKALLSALQQER
+1054 ELKALLSALQQER
-1067 SKLEADAQAAGMTAD
+1067 SRLEADARAADMTD
-1082 EIKQYHSNAALQ
+1082 EEIKQHPSNAALQ

-1108 IAEILKMEGA
+1108 IEEILKMEGA
-1118 PTRAEL
+1118 PARAEL
-1124 ENKSLDELK
+1124 ESKSLDELK

-1143 TQRAALIAEIKSLA
+1143 SQRAALIAEIQKYEPAFTGEGKSLA
-1157 AEVGESVDEAT
+1157 
-1168 LKSMTFDQLT
+1168 
-1178 AKKQELQNKKT
+1178 ELQAHLDNLRAAEEQRQRQALIDQIKALNPTYNPDGKT
-1189 AKDQEAQRQADLAA
+1189 LEELQADLAA
-1203 IRVLDPA
+1203 LQA
-1210 AADSVQNSDAA
+1210 A
-1221 SVTSKLNE
+1221 
-1229 VRAVRASLEATAS
+1229 
-1242 ELSINAADY
+1242 
-1251 PTNAALDQAIKAK
+1251 
-1264 QASQSSDTPTNPASE
+1264 QSSSGEGETETPSDSSAPSPTTP
-1279 GGNS
+1279 